1 MNLLPT
7 MVEEISPTDTANAL
21 GIYGYFWLTRQF
33 ISRLDALI
41 LQLRII
47 NQ

>member
-1 MNLLPT
+1 MDLLPT
-7 MVEEISPTDTANAL
+7 MAEAISPDDTANAL

-33 ISRLDALI
+33 MSRLEALI
-41 LQLRII
+41 IQLRII